1 MTAFRFLLAF
11 AVLACAGCG
20 SPRLQVLEGETM
32 GTTWSV
38 KLAARDDADT
48 TLRTGIQAEL
58 DEVVAQMST
67 WEADADLTRYNR
79 SPAGTWFTFPAEAKQ
94 VIDAAFALARDS
106 GGAYDPTVGPLV
118 SLWGFGPDGE
128 RHEAPSAEQIAAA
141 RARVG
146 WQRVAF
152 GDDGRVLQ
160 PGDTMID
167 LSSIAKGFGVDE
179 VARHLD
185 RAGVADYLVEVGG
198 ELRAKGRRPDGTD
211 WHVAVQRPV
220 ENDRTD
226 GVDAQH
232 VLALRDLSLATSGD
246 YRHFFEQR
254 GRRYS
259 HTIDPRTAEPVA
271 HALASVTVV
280 HADCMQADALATALT
295 VLGPDEGWDY
305 AQRHGL
311 AVLFITRH
319 GEGFEERMTP
329 AFEKVVAR

>member
-38 KLAARDDADT
+38 KLAARDDADS
-48 TLRTGIQAEL
+48 TLRAGIQAEL

-67 WEADADLTRYNR
+67 WEADADLTRFNR
-79 SPAGTWFTFPAEAKQ
+79 SPAGTWFAFPAEAKQ
-94 VIDAAFALARDS
+94 VLDAAFALARDS

-128 RHEAPSAEQIAAA
+128 RHEAPSVEQIAAA